1 VQAQIIKFDEFELD
15 LGRYELRRQGRAI
28 KLEKVPM
35 ELLILLAERE
45 GQLVTREEIIQR
57 LWGPDVFVDTRQGIN
72 TAIRKIRLALK
83 DDPDNPRILQT
94 VFGKGYRLVA
104 PVTIA
109 ESSVPR
115 AGAAPNPEATLPS
128 GQSAVPGP
136 HVGPGPNNGTV
147 AASSASESLEIS
159 GSRLVARG
167 PIEPKLARWLF
178 LTIQAGYLVLYAAAF
193 VLFPNIAR
201 IGLPWFVPQLI
212 LVAGLIGAAVR
223 LYLIAAVGFNY
234 SGSGTL
240 FRQAFPGILALDAF
254 WAASPLLLFGRLG
267 FLTLLFV
274 AALVFLPFSQRTLI
288 LSIYDAGK
296 PPVRPCAKASEKG
309 RNVE

>member
-15 LGRYELRRQGRAI
+15 LGRYELRRQGRAL

-45 GQLVTREEIIQR
+45 GQLVTREEIIRR

-104 PVTIA
+104 PVIIA
-109 ESSVPR
+109 ENTPAVRAEVPAVHTEATPAETVHPA
-115 AGAAPNPEATLPS
+115 AGAGLTPA
-128 GQSAVPGP
+128 
-136 HVGPGPNNGTV
+136 GTASV
-147 AASSASESLEIS
+147 AASEAPEPPDGTVSS
-159 GSRLVARG
+159 GARPATHA
-167 PIEPKLARWLF
+167 PIDPTVARWLF
-178 LTIQAGYLVLYAAAF
+178 LVIQAGYLALYGAAF
-193 VLFPNIAR
+193 VLFQNIAR
-201 IGLPWFVPQLI
+201 LGLPSFVPWLI
-212 LVAGLIGAAVR
+212 LAAGLVGAAVR

-234 SGSGTL
+234 SGSGAL
-240 FRQAFPGILALDAF
+240 FRQAFPGILILDTL
-254 WAASPLLLFGRLG
+254 WAASPLLLFGQLG
-267 FLTLLFV
+267 YLSLLCV

-288 LSIYDAGK
+288 RCAYDAG
-296 PPVRPCAKASEKG
+296 AAL
-309 RNVE
+309 